1 LLSIAAR
8 YFWEDRWGGE
18 MQWTKA
24 HRGGE
29 EVYGESI
36 YTKRW
41 ELLGNYQLPFKEK
54 VLLAFSYNDH
64 NQDSRYGT
72 TSYIA
77 QQRIAFTQLTWD
89 KTWKQ
94 HDLLA
99 GAALRYTF
107 YDDNTPAT
115 AAADS
120 LKQENR
126 PDRVWLPGLF
136 IQDEWTIARKHKLL
150 VGFRYDYNSVHGN
163 LFTPRLAYKL
173 TLNDNNLLRL
183 NGGTGFRVVNL
194 FTEDHAALTGARK
207 VVLAEALKPERTYN
221 INLNYLK
228 KIYGQNGTYI
238 GLDASVWY
246 TYFNNRILPDYETNP
261 NEIRYTNLKGH
272 AVSKG
277 LTINLDMIFI
287 NGLKFLAGATLQ
299 DVSTM
304 EGALKKQ
311 QLLTERFTGTW
322 AVSYRIKKLN
332 LGIDYT
338 GNLYG
343 SMELPLLGP
352 LDPRRKYSPTW
363 SLQE

>member
-1 LLSIAAR
+1 
-8 YFWEDRWGGE
+8 
-18 MQWTKA
+18 
-24 HRGGE
+24 
-29 EVYGESI
+29 
-36 YTKRW
+36 
-41 ELLGNYQLPFKEK
+41 
-54 VLLAFSYNDH
+54 
-64 NQDSRYGT
+64 
-72 TSYIA
+72 
-77 QQRIAFTQLTWD
+77 
-89 KTWKQ
+89 
-94 HDLLA
+94 
-99 GAALRYTF
+99 
-107 YDDNTPAT
+107 
-115 AAADS
+115 
-120 LKQENR
+120 
-126 PDRVWLPGLF
+126 
-136 IQDEWTIARKHKLL
+136 
-150 VGFRYDYNSVHGN
+150 
-163 LFTPRLAYKL
+163 
-173 TLNDNNLLRL
+173 
-183 NGGTGFRVVNL
+183 VVNL

-363 SLQE
+363 SLQNIQLEFAGIKNVEIYAGIKNILGFTPNKGNPFLIARSNDPFDKDVVYDNNGQVVATPGNPYALTFDPTYMYAPNQGRRGFAGVRVKIN